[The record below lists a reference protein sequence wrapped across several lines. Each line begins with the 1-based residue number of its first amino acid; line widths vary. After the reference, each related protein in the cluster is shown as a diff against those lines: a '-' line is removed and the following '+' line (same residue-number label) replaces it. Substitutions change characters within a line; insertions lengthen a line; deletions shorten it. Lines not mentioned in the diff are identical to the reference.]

1 MVLNFE
7 LALVV
12 LAFFA
17 VVAGI
22 YLFWAYVN
30 RGGDRYRERFEEV
43 KGGLERAERALRDD
57 IGKGRTESNE
67 QAHLLR
73 SEVNGS
79 IKNFGE
85 FLSRT
90 FTDISTSQKGQLY
103 IFSQQRA
110 SISSRTNLHQKCLR
124 WSRNQCCDLRIDW
137 LF

>member
-43 KGGLERAERALRDD
+43 KGGLERVERALRDD

-85 FLSRT
+85 FPCY
-90 FTDISTSQKGQLY
+90 LY
-103 IFSQQRA
+103 RPIRMLA
-110 SISSRTNLHQKCLR
+110 GRTNYRCAAKEKTEGL
-124 WSRNQCCDLRIDW
+124 
-137 LF
+137 